1 MTSRLRH
8 VMQKLRNVERATLYT
23 SSNSQSFSRT
33 CCTSFVSPCFIDRCT
48 DDDDGEIG
56 EERREEADE
65 DQGDVGR
72 MPRPGPYQ
80 HEPEPQQPAAAGQQG
95 EAGAEFGD
103 GVGFRGNR
111 DVSRLDPRNT
121 DDW

>member
-1 MTSRLRH
+1 MNL
-8 VMQKLRNVERATLYT
+8 
-23 SSNSQSFSRT
+23 
-33 CCTSFVSPCFIDRCT
+33 IDSDD

-121 DDW
+121 DDWRVFETKIYVLDYIKIGYYHCLLKI